1 VQKADILCNLL
12 FEIYTK
18 LGRSPQIVPF
28 RILIILHNSMIFT
41 PKSEVIF
48 LVGNRFPDFIFQIF
62 YRNKFQN
69 LCMTFLKVCVKNIG
83 LILPLKAG
91 SRIERK

>member
-1 VQKADILCNLL
+1 MP

-18 LGRSPQIVPF
+18 LGRPPQIVPF
-28 RILIILHNSMIFT
+28 RILIISHNSMIFT
-41 PKSEVIF
+41 PKSEVKF

-69 LCMTFLKVCVKNIG
+69 LRKTFLKLNVKNIG

-91 SRIERK
+91 SKIERK

>member
-1 VQKADILCNLL
+1 MP
-12 FEIYTK
+12 FEIYMK
-18 LGRSPQIVPF
+18 LGRVPQIVPF

-91 SRIERK
+91 SRIKRK

>member
-1 VQKADILCNLL
+1 MKN
-12 FEIYTK
+12 YTK
-18 LGRSPQIVPF
+18 LGRTSQIVPF
-28 RILIILHNSMIFT
+28 RILIVSHNSMIFT

-69 LCMTFLKVCVKNIG
+69 LYRSFQRLNVKNIG
-83 LILPLKAG
+83 LILPLKDG
-91 SRIERK
+91 NIIERKC

>member
-1 VQKADILCNLL
+1 M
-12 FEIYTK
+12 
-18 LGRSPQIVPF
+18 PF
-28 RILIILHNSMIFT
+28 RILIVSHNSMIFT

-69 LCMTFLKVCVKNIG
+69 LYMTFLKVCVKNIG
-83 LILPLKAG
+83 LILPLKVG
-91 SRIERK
+91 SRIERKQQVFAKE

>member
-1 VQKADILCNLL
+1 
-12 FEIYTK
+12 
-18 LGRSPQIVPF
+18 
-28 RILIILHNSMIFT
+28 MIFT

-69 LCMTFLKVCVKNIG
+69 LYITFLKVCVKNIG
-83 LILPLKAG
+83 LILLLKAG
-91 SRIERK
+91 SRIERNLQIFAKSQIQTIFKLGFKIVL

>member
-1 VQKADILCNLL
+1 
-12 FEIYTK
+12 
-18 LGRSPQIVPF
+18 
-28 RILIILHNSMIFT
+28 MIFT

-69 LCMTFLKVCVKNIG
+69 LYMTFLKVCVKNIG